1 MTKIC
6 ISFFPPMLVKATP
19 KTTDQPMAPKKMAR
33 TQTPT
38 ETPTETPIAM
48 DNLELAQ
55 AQNAQAV
62 VDAQNNP
69 PTPEE
74 SPVDTAPPAPADPN
88 FPQFSN
94 ELKDLGDGKSIVRA
108 KAFSVQLGKSG
119 NDRMRSEWGLSQF
132 GDKKKAIELEVTP
145 AVEAKINEMDDHAE
159 RTFNAKARTWFK
171 KDKRLQHLRLI
182 KTKEDGTRVVKVK
195 VVCEGDKPTEIYSF
209 ADKNSRPVADSIE
222 ARQTRQ

>member
-1 MTKIC
+1 
-6 ISFFPPMLVKATP
+6 
-19 KTTDQPMAPKKMAR
+19 MAPKKMAR

-108 KAFSVQLGKSG
+108 KAFSVQLGKGG
-119 NDRMRSEWGLSQF
+119 NDRMRSEWG
-132 GDKKKAIELEVTP
+132 
-145 AVEAKINEMDDHAE
+145 
-159 RTFNAKARTWFK
+159 
-171 KDKRLQHLRLI
+171 
-182 KTKEDGTRVVKVK
+182 
-195 VVCEGDKPTEIYSF
+195 
-209 ADKNSRPVADSIE
+209 
-222 ARQTRQ
+222 